1 MKIIFYLVLLLFISS
16 CNKARTV
23 FICGDHEC
31 VNKTEAKQYFEE
43 NLTIEVKIL
52 DSIEEKNFDLV
63 ELNLNKKNQ
72 KSKREVTLLS
82 KKKTNNDL
90 RTLSKKEIVKI
101 KKNIKNKKHEN
112 KIARTNIKKNDFK
125 KNKEKVKKE
134 ELINN
139 NVKKRINVNKNK
151 KKVVDVC
158 TILEKCS
165 IDEIS
170 KYLLKQG
177 EKKGFPDINSSQ

>member
-63 ELNLNKKNQ
+63 ELNLNKK
-72 KSKREVTLLS
+72 KKKRKRKIKTHSKRE
-82 KKKTNNDL
+82 
-90 RTLSKKEIVKI
+90 
-101 KKNIKNKKHEN
+101 
-112 KIARTNIKKNDFK
+112 A
-125 KNKEKVKKE
+125 
-134 ELINN
+134 
-139 NVKKRINVNKNK
+139 KRRRQHVR
-151 KKVVDVC
+151 VS
-158 TILEKCS
+158 EKCRTDTREPRTRPS
-165 IDEIS
+165 TFCN
-170 KYLLKQG
+170 L
-177 EKKGFPDINSSQ
+177 